1 MFKPITAREVELEI
15 LALPN
20 NKSHG
25 LYSCPTKL
33 LKYSSTTISDIL
45 AKIVNLSVTSGSYPS
60 KLKKAKVIP
69 VFKTEDETDANNY
82 RPISLLSIFDRIFE
96 KVMYKRMMH
105 FINVKNIL
113 FSAQYGFKEGFSTE
127 HAIVDIV
134 SAIQSNMDK
143 HLFTCGIFID
153 LKKAFDTVNHQIL
166 LSKLNHY
173 GFRGIINNGLNPF
186 CATEHKTLK
195 INNQISDVA
204 VISNGVPQG
213 SVLGPLRFL
222 LYTVLTIF
230 ILALIF
236 LTFTS
241 LLMIDILY
249 ANKNLRSL
257 EATVNFELKKLYLWL
272 VSNKL
277 TLNTKKTILLLFIPT
292 RSLLTTS
299 LNLRSSILIPIYTLV

>member
-1 MFKPITAREVELEI
+1 M
-15 LALPN
+15 ALPN

-33 LKYSSTTISDIL
+33 LKYSSTIISDIL
-45 AKIVNLSVTSGSYPS
+45 AKIVNLSVTSGNYPS

-113 FSAQYGFKEGFSTE
+113 FSAQYGFREGFSTE

-143 HLFTCGIFID
+143 RLFTCGIFID

-166 LSKLNHY
+166 LNKLNHY
-173 GFRGIINNGLNPF
+173 GFRGIINNWFESFLCNRSQ
-186 CATEHKTLK
+186 TLE
-195 INNQISDVA
+195 INKQLSDA
-204 VISNGVPQG
+204 ALISNGVPQG
-213 SVLGPLRFL
+213 SVLGPLLFL
-222 LYTVLTIF
+222 LYINDIHTCSD
-230 ILALIF
+230 
-236 LTFTS
+236 TFNFYLFADDT
-241 LLMIDILY
+241 DILY

-257 EATVNFELKKLYLWL
+257 EATATLGIFEARSGHFFPVRSR
-272 VSNKL
+272 VSGVISRLPQN
-277 TLNTKKTILLLFIPT
+277 
-292 RSLLTTS
+292 
-299 LNLRSSILIPIYTLV
+299 

>member
-1 MFKPITAREVELEI
+1 MFKPVTAKEVELEI

-33 LKYSSTTISDIL
+33 LKYSSTIISDIL

-113 FSAQYGFKEGFSTE
+113 FSAQYGFREGFSTE

-143 HLFTCGIFID
+143 RLFTCGIFID

-166 LSKLNHY
+166 LNKLNHY
-173 GFRGIINNGLNPF
+173 GFRGIINNWFESFLCNRSQ
-186 CATEHKTLK
+186 TLE
-195 INNQISDVA
+195 INKQLSDA
-204 VISNGVPQG
+204 ALISNGVPQG
-213 SVLGPLRFL
+213 STKYVAFPL
-222 LYTVLTIF
+222 
-230 ILALIF
+230 
-236 LTFTS
+236 
-241 LLMIDILY
+241 
-249 ANKNLRSL
+249 
-257 EATVNFELKKLYLWL
+257 
-272 VSNKL
+272 
-277 TLNTKKTILLLFIPT
+277 
-292 RSLLTTS
+292 
-299 LNLRSSILIPIYTLV
+299 IY